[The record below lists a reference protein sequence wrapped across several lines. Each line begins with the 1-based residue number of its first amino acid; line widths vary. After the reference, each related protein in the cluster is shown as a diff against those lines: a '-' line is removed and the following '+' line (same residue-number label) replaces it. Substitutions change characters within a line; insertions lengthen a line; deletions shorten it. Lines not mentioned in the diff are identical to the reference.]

1 MPPPR
6 SSCRRMRH
14 TLFVGSMFVALLP
27 TAACALRAPLALTRR
42 QCTASTAIA
51 AAVAALPHRANAQ
64 GPTLT
69 DAAGRF
75 VVDPRAEPGGAYS
88 TISAAL
94 SAAPKGA
101 TVVVRPGLYAERV
114 FLKSEVSIECD
125 KGAVLAWKSDRPYE
139 AALTV
144 DLSLAA
150 APCRVLVQGLEI
162 RHSSPSIAQNYA
174 VYVPAPSAPPP
185 VWKTG
190 WLRPRPAGSPE
201 ACISARS

>member
-1 MPPPR
+1 MIH
-6 SSCRRMRH
+6 SCIDLPQKCLNILIFFRKK
-14 TLFVGSMFVALLP
+14 TGYLSIIPMFAALVLP
-27 TAACALRAPLALTRR
+27 AAASALRPPAALTRR
-42 QCTASTAIA
+42 QCTASAVIT

-64 GPTLT
+64 EPSLT
-69 DAAGRF
+69 DAVGRF
-75 VVDPRAEPGGAYS
+75 VVDPRAEPGAYS

-114 FLKSEVSIECD
+114 FLKSEVSILGD

-150 APCRVLVQGLEI
+150 APCRVLIQGLEI

-174 VYVPAPSAPPP
+174 VYVPAPSAAPPE
-185 VWKTG
+185 WKT
-190 WLRPRPAGSPE
+190 R
-201 ACISARS
+201 

>member
-1 MPPPR
+1 
-6 SSCRRMRH
+6 MRH
-14 TLFVGSMFVALLP
+14 TLFVGSMFVALLL